1 MQKNLLPPG
10 AEKLLGLGKNFI
22 PAPPWTTGAKEM
34 ATNMHR
40 FKRDLSLKIH
50 FSYEGEIDDID
61 DPRIN
66 SKLYLKSDW
75 EPDTIKG
82 EVLARLEKFFN
93 ELSSHFIR
101 RKTAPEN
108 MNLTAEEQAMLKS
121 IAGDDMTVIAT
132 ADKGLGP
139 CEVSVERY
147 GKDGLKHI
155 EDESTYEILS
165 EAEAWKEVRQLKI
178 DIMAWL
184 DQYQPYQKHEKRGTR
199 PGAGA
204 LKRKQVQY
212 IRFKTNDSMKTDPF
226 AYFYLMYKIHKP
238 TLSTRPVSSQSGSVS
253 YAIAQY
259 VDEVLQPIAKDQ
271 LAYFQDSFALKKM
284 LNEIKLP
291 AGASLFSMDAVSM
304 YTSIDSEAC
313 LTILSEFLRKRENI
327 VKYDYNADCIIEAL
341 AIVLRSNVMKF
352 GDLFVKQIKGVA
364 MGICPAPPIANLFYA
379 IKELDLI
386 PRWQSLI
393 PFYVRFI
400 DDVFGIWV
408 HDRDP
413 ERDMQLWND
422 FQNDVNQHHGLQWTF
437 TERSRSVVFMDMTI
451 YMDRSRIAT
460 DLYEKPMCLFLYL
473 PYHSSHP
480 PGVLNSLIFGQTLR
494 IFTLCTEESQMKRH
508 LTNFYRRLIDRGY
521 TREQLQPLFERAVDN
536 AESYMLQ
543 TDEEKRAKK
552 KAKMDATKRKVFFHV
567 PWHPNNPSA
576 SVLQQLFRDCISHPV
591 GQPPLCELR
600 NHERQKIQVDGMVVC
615 YHRHKNLG
623 NVLSYRKIDNKG
635 LKVSDLRSK

>member
-1 MQKNLLPPG
+1 
-10 AEKLLGLGKNFI
+10 
-22 PAPPWTTGAKEM
+22 
-34 ATNMHR
+34 
-40 FKRDLSLKIH
+40 
-50 FSYEGEIDDID
+50 
-61 DPRIN
+61 
-66 SKLYLKSDW
+66 
-75 EPDTIKG
+75 
-82 EVLARLEKFFN
+82 
-93 ELSSHFIR
+93 
-101 RKTAPEN
+101 
-108 MNLTAEEQAMLKS
+108 
-121 IAGDDMTVIAT
+121 
-132 ADKGLGP
+132 
-139 CEVSVERY
+139 
-147 GKDGLKHI
+147 
-155 EDESTYEILS
+155 
-165 EAEAWKEVRQLKI
+165 
-178 DIMAWL
+178 
-184 DQYQPYQKHEKRGTR
+184 
-199 PGAGA
+199 
-204 LKRKQVQY
+204 
-212 IRFKTNDSMKTDPF
+212 
-226 AYFYLMYKIHKP
+226 
-238 TLSTRPVSSQSGSVS
+238 
-253 YAIAQY
+253 
-259 VDEVLQPIAKDQ
+259 
-271 LAYFQDSFALKKM
+271 
-284 LNEIKLP
+284 
-291 AGASLFSMDAVSM
+291 
-304 YTSIDSEAC
+304 
-313 LTILSEFLRKRENI
+313 
-327 VKYDYNADCIIEAL
+327 
-341 AIVLRSNVMKF
+341 MKF

-576 SVLQQLFRDCISHPV
+576 SVLQQ
-591 GQPPLCELR
+591 
-600 NHERQKIQVDGMVVC
+600 
-615 YHRHKNLG
+615 
-623 NVLSYRKIDNKG
+623 
-635 LKVSDLRSK
+635 